1 MTANSAVKR
10 RPGNPAWQKGV
21 SGNPSGKPHGW
32 VQFRD
37 MCRTYTPQVVHRLVS
52 IAMGEP
58 QEVLVDKPHGKP
70 GEQYVKRYTPA
81 VQHQIAA
88 GEVIL
93 DRAYGRPVQPIS
105 GQDEEGNHTPLRIEQ
120 IVVRVRDDLV
130 DADGYA
136 KTIEHRVDEEQRK
149 RGR

>member
-1 MTANSAVKR
+1 MAANAVR
-10 RPGNPAWQKGV
+10 RKPGNPAWQPGV
-21 SGNPSGKPHGW
+21 SGNPTGKPHGW
-32 VQFRD
+32 AEFRAL
-37 MCRTYTPQVVHRLVS
+37 CREYAPQVVHRLVS

-58 QEVLVDKPHGKP
+58 QVRLIDRQVRGKTQQF
-70 GEQYVKRYTPA
+70 ENRYTPDLK
-81 VQHQIAA
+81 VQVAA

-130 DADGYA
+130 DANGYA